1 MKMRRGGQH
10 GDRNARTHGL
20 YSSQLTPGELDLYDK
35 FVNQEHV
42 DPPVAILRIKLW
54 NVIRSDPHNHGAL
67 AEISNLLA
75 DWYAAF
81 YRYDRD
87 ELYTLKRFIDVL
99 IQNLVFQELR
109 ARYLVNNYKY
119 FQERIDTVLPP
130 DIVQY
135 YSQLIANSADDTRF
149 PIVARKQL
157 NFPERI
163 EPVLPA
169 DIEQYYSQ
177 LISNSADGI

>member
-1 MKMRRGGQH
+1 MKTRRGGQH
-10 GDRNARTHGL
+10 GNRNACTHGL

-54 NVIRSDPHNHGAL
+54 NVIRSDPHNHRAL

-87 ELYTLKRFIDVL
+87 ELYTLKRFIDIL

-109 ARYLVNNYKY
+109 ARYLVKNYKY
-119 FQERIDTVLPP
+119 FQTGIEPVLPA
-130 DIVQY
+130 DIDQY

-149 PIVARKQL
+149 PAVDRKQIK
-157 NFPERI
+157 FPERI
-163 EPVLPA
+163 ESVLPT

-177 LISNSADGI
+177 LISNSADGN